1 MTDNLGYLDPKLYW
15 IRLNTKPIE
24 QGSKPDRY
32 LRSRGINLTR
42 FPRDLREDN
51 QGNMVA
57 IIRDPEGRGV
67 SWHRTCLNDK
77 AECTFKYVAKG
88 EIPKGSA
95 IRLGPVGK
103 VMGAAEGIETALSA
117 SILSGKNGSERI
129 PVWSTIDS
137 GKMSSFDPPTGTET
151 YIIFADNDTAG
162 IEAAKSSE
170 RNSWAKETMVLT
182 PPTRNQDWND
192 VLRDMRI
199 KAPLAY
205 GEASNDKESGLER
218 MNAVQEAISKA
229 TAKITSLNKLE
240 LSL

>member
-1 MTDNLGYLDPKLYW
+1 
-15 IRLNTKPIE
+15 
-24 QGSKPDRY
+24 
-32 LRSRGINLTR
+32 
-42 FPRDLREDN
+42 
-51 QGNMVA
+51 
-57 IIRDPEGRGV
+57 
-67 SWHRTCLNDK
+67 LNDE
-77 AECTFKYVAKG
+77 AACTFKYVAKG

-95 IRLGPVGK
+95 IRLGAVGK

-192 VLRDMRI
+192 VLRGMR
-199 KAPLAY
+199 L
-205 GEASNDKESGLER
+205 NNKESGLER
-218 MNAVQEAISKA
+218 MNAVQEAMSKA
-229 TAKITSLNKLE
+229 TAKITRLNKLE